1 VGATAPPERIEAIDI
16 LRGLAL
22 FGVLVVNLVGSF
34 RISFLEY
41 FYLPDPARAW
51 HDRIADTAIRIAL
64 EGKALTIFAFLFGAG
79 LAIQHERWSRT
90 RGDARPLLR
99 RRLAV
104 LSVFGLAHLLLV
116 WNGDILLEYALVGMA
131 ALWFLDEPDARLERW
146 IPGLLVASMVL
157 PSLALLWHLP
167 DDAELLDQIIQANV
181 IYGTGTWVDIRMQ
194 SLREF
199 LRLAPMLAG
208 LLPQTLA
215 IFLAG
220 MLAWRR
226 GYLREPDAH
235 ARELLGIA
243 AVGLGVGGALTVFNL
258 IDREGWL
265 FFLTAVTLS
274 IAPLVL
280 AAGYAAS
287 LMLLL
292 RSVPTRRALAAFASL
307 GRMAFTNYIMQSL
320 VFGFVFYG
328 YGLGLF
334 GRLGTVR
341 ALAIGLT
348 VYLLQL
354 AFSHWWL
361 GRYRF
366 GPLEWAWRSLTYGE
380 PQPMR
385 R

>member
-1 VGATAPPERIEAIDI
+1 VDRED
-16 LRGLAL
+16 
-22 FGVLVVNLVGSF
+22 
-34 RISFLEY
+34 
-41 FYLPDPARAW
+41 
-51 HDRIADTAIRIAL
+51 HDR
-64 EGKALTIFAFLFGAG
+64 ELT
-79 LAIQHERWSRT
+79 
-90 RGDARPLLR
+90 LLR

-348 VYLLQL
+348 GVTIGVARHTARHSRLVKVWRIRITC
-354 AFSHWWL
+354 AHA
-361 GRYRF
+361 GI
-366 GPLEWAWRSLTYGE
+366 GPC
-380 PQPMR
+380 
-385 R
+385 